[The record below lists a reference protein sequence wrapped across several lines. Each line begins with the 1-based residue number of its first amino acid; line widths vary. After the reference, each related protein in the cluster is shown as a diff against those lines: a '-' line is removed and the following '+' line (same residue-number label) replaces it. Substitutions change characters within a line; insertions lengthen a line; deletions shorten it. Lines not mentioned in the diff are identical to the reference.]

1 MRGTIRVHWNCAVRA
16 RCFTLFLLLL
26 LVALGAC
33 SDGGSPSRPPAGE
46 QLPLQSGDC
55 SVGLQQ
61 AGLLGWMR
69 DWYFWS
75 GAIPESFR
83 FPESTTAPGVP
94 DVGAMLASFEAL
106 RFRGNDKA
114 PADRWSYVSDTART
128 NLYFDE
134 GYALGYGVSV
144 AGQDNDPLPLRIR
157 WIEPLSPAATEGLA
171 RGDVVETMQG
181 RSAKSWKEARDFSP
195 LVANQAGDELV
206 LEVRRGASLR
216 RVVLRAD
223 LYPITS
229 VLDFKAD
236 ALWSSANG
244 NRAGYVFLKDFID
257 TARQPLALVLQE
269 LQRAQVK
276 DLVLD
281 LRYNGGGRVDFT
293 RQVASAMVGQRLYGE
308 VFTRLVYNERQP
320 EAEFAYLFADPHP
333 LASLGLERLVVL
345 TGPRTCSA
353 SELLINGLKART
365 PSLSVGVVGERSCG
379 KPYGFIPRA
388 SCGLTYNA
396 VNFTTLNARGEANYA
411 NGMLPDCQ
419 VRDQYQDPL
428 GSTEEA
434 LLSAAR
440 QWLDQGS
447 CPAAPPVLGPSVLRG
462 SPTSEGRESPAA
474 PAFARPVQDGDI
486 PRGLVGRAQE

>member
-1 MRGTIRVHWNCAVRA
+1 
-16 RCFTLFLLLL
+16 
-26 LVALGAC
+26 
-33 SDGGSPSRPPAGE
+33 
-46 QLPLQSGDC
+46 
-55 SVGLQQ
+55 
-61 AGLLGWMR
+61 
-69 DWYFWS
+69 
-75 GAIPESFR
+75 
-83 FPESTTAPGVP
+83 
-94 DVGAMLASFEAL
+94 
-106 RFRGNDKA
+106 
-114 PADRWSYVSDTART
+114 
-128 NLYFDE
+128 
-134 GYALGYGVSV
+134 
-144 AGQDNDPLPLRIR
+144 
-157 WIEPLSPAATEGLA
+157 
-171 RGDVVETMQG
+171 
-181 RSAKSWKEARDFSP
+181 
-195 LVANQAGDELV
+195 
-206 LEVRRGASLR
+206 
-216 RVVLRAD
+216 
-223 LYPITS
+223 
-229 VLDFKAD
+229 
-236 ALWSSANG
+236 
-244 NRAGYVFLKDFID
+244 VFLKDFID

-447 CPAAPPVLGPSVLRG
+447 CPAAPPVLGPSVLRVP
-462 SPTSEGRESPAA
+462 PTSEGRESPAA